1 MEKLTKKQIEDLKA
15 AHGTVYEIEVGGKI
29 CYLRKP
35 SRKVLSAAAVA
46 GQKDPMKYNE
56 IILTNCWL
64 SGDEEIKTDDVL
76 FLGVAGVLSELVEAK
91 EASLKKL

>member
-1 MEKLTKKQIEDLKA
+1 MEKLTQKQIEELKA
-15 AHGTVYEIEVGGKI
+15 KHGDVYEVEVADKV

-35 SRKVLSAAAVA
+35 TRKVLSAAAVA

-56 IILTNCWL
+56 IILANCWL
-64 SGDEEIKTDDVL
+64 SGDEEIKTDDAL
-76 FLGVAGVLSELVEAK
+76 FMGVAGILGELVEIK